1 MSGKSGEEADDEA
14 ILQRGNILGRNRLAE
29 CKSKVQQKGSQVVL
43 GGGNSNIF
51 VFIPKIGEDSQF
63 DSYFFKLGGNHQPEY
78 VCPEM
83 HLKVQFEILL
93 YNFLDVYISQVW
105 TSKHLRLQRCL
116 FSISDFKR

>member
-51 VFIPKIGEDSQF
+51 VFAPKLGEDS
-63 DSYFFKLGGNHQPEY
+63 
-78 VCPEM
+78 
-83 HLKVQFEILL
+83 HLTHIF
-93 YNFLDVYISQVW
+93 
-105 TSKHLRLQRCL
+105 QRG
-116 FSISDFKR
+116 